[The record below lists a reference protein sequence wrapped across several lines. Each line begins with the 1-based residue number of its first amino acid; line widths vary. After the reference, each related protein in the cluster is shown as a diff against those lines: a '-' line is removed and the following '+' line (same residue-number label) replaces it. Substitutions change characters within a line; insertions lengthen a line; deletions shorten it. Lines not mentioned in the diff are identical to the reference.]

1 MNEHTSH
8 ITIDGKPL
16 CHNHGHLL
24 GQVVGSR
31 GNGITCAYSD
41 HRRAKATYKF
51 LKGYLVNANVRLK
64 GGPCPI
70 QGDGGKK

>member
-1 MNEHTSH
+1 MNKHTSH

-16 CHNHGHLL
+16 CHNHAHLL

-51 LKGYLVNANVRLK
+51 LKNRIYLLIYRIKL
-64 GGPCPI
+64 I
-70 QGDGGKK
+70 QSILLILSEK